1 MALHRHHSAL
11 PTSSPRRGKQPM
23 AFSYRRALGITVA
36 AVATSN
42 AALAAQAPQAA
53 PPPPQVT
60 VGGVVYGQFL
70 YQLKDSLGAG
80 HQNQFSIQRAY
91 INVIGRFSGG
101 VQTRVTADILPAPS
115 AVSPTQTVI
124 RLKYAYAAWTPTGSA
139 LTYKLGLLHTPWLAW
154 EEALWDYRMQGT
166 MALDRNG
173 YATASDFG
181 AGIDGKWQD
190 DQVNG
195 QLTVVNGEGYNN
207 GTGDKRKDVMARVS
221 VRLVKTDDNS
231 RVGGLRVTGYAGVGK
246 HTGGGDRNRF
256 LGMLS
261 YRSKQFTLAGEFAAT
276 KDTISP
282 APLGTNTNPTGRVIS
297 GFGVYHVPRSG
308 VALIARVDVVDP
320 NTSAS
325 GDRQT
330 RVIGGISYQV
340 TPNLRVLAD
349 VDNVSYES
357 SAAADLDT
365 QRSRGLFQMQFT
377 F

>member
-1 MALHRHHSAL
+1 M
-11 PTSSPRRGKQPM
+11 P
-23 AFSYRRALGITVA
+23 FSYRRALGMTVA
-36 AVATSN
+36 AVATST
-42 AALAAQAPQAA
+42 AALAAQAPQA
-53 PPPPQVT
+53 PPAPQVT

-91 INVIGRFSGG
+91 VNVIGRFAGG
-101 VQTRVTADILPAPS
+101 VLTRVTADILPAPS
-115 AVSPTQTVI
+115 AVSATQTVV

-139 LTYKLGLLHTPWLAW
+139 LTYKLGLLHTPWLDW
-154 EEALWDYRMQGT
+154 EEALWDYRMQGS

-173 YATASDFG
+173 YATAADFG
-181 AGIDGKWQD
+181 AGIDGKWKD

-195 QLTVVNGEGYNN
+195 QLTLVNGEGYSG
-207 GTGDKRKDVMARVS
+207 GTGDNRKDVQARVS
-221 VRLVKTDDNS
+221 VRLLTTDDNS
-231 RVGGLRVTGYAGVGK
+231 RVGGLRLTGYAGIGK
-246 HTGGGDRNRF
+246 RTGGGDRNRF
-256 LGMLS
+256 VGMLS
-261 YRSKQFTLAGEFAAT
+261 YRSKQFTLAGEFGST
-276 KDTISP
+276 KDTLS
-282 APLGTNTNPTGRVIS
+282 PLGGSPDATGRIIS

-308 VALIARVDVVDP
+308 VAVIARVDRVHP
-320 NTSAS
+320 NTSVS

>member
-1 MALHRHHSAL
+1 MTCSIRL
-11 PTSSPRRGKQPM
+11 
-23 AFSYRRALGITVA
+23 ALGVAVVA
-36 AVATSN
+36 AAGGVVPVT
-42 AALAAQAPQAA
+42 AQQTA

-60 VGGVVYGQFL
+60 VSGVVYGQYL

-80 HQNQFSIQRAY
+80 DQNQFSIQRAY
-91 INVIGRFSGG
+91 INVVGKFSGG
-101 VQTRVTADILPAPS
+101 LQTRVTGDLQPAGS
-115 AVSPTQTVI
+115 GNQML
-124 RLKYAYAAWTPTGSA
+124 RLKYAFAAWTPAGSD
-139 LTYKLGLLHTPWLAW
+139 LTYKLGLLHTPWLDW

-195 QLTVVNGEGYNN
+195 QLTVVNGEGYSN

-231 RVGGLRVTGYAGVGK
+231 RVGGLRLTGYAGVGK

-282 APLGTNTNPTGRVIS
+282 APLGANTNPTGRVIS

>member
-1 MALHRHHSAL
+1 MTCSI
-11 PTSSPRRGKQPM
+11 
-23 AFSYRRALGITVA
+23 RRALGVAVVA
-36 AVATSN
+36 AAGGAVPVT
-42 AALAAQAPQAA
+42 AQQTA

-60 VGGVVYGQFL
+60 VGGVVYGQYL

-80 HQNQFSIQRAY
+80 DQNQFSIQRAY
-91 INVIGRFSGG
+91 INLVGRFPGG
-101 VQTRVTADILPAPS
+101 LQTRG
-115 AVSPTQTVI
+115 
-124 RLKYAYAAWTPTGSA
+124 R
-139 LTYKLGLLHTPWLAW
+139 
-154 EEALWDYRMQGT
+154 
-166 MALDRNG
+166 
-173 YATASDFG
+173 
-181 AGIDGKWQD
+181 
-190 DQVNG
+190 
-195 QLTVVNGEGYNN
+195 
-207 GTGDKRKDVMARVS
+207 
-221 VRLVKTDDNS
+221 
-231 RVGGLRVTGYAGVGK
+231 GGLRLTGYAGVGK

-282 APLGTNTNPTGRVIS
+282 APLGANTNPTGRVIS

-377 F
+377 C